1 MQSTSSQSLLNI
13 MLLRVSTLLLLP
25 ALLIQGYRVKKN
37 TPRLAEPMG
46 ERCGMS
52 GQGNRPLS
60 LLILGDSAAAGV
72 GVEHQSDALL
82 GQLLKI
88 LSPDYQ
94 VHFCLEATTGH
105 NSQQIIN
112 ALDNVAKQNF
122 DVVISSVG
130 VNDVTTLKQPDQWL
144 KLQQR
149 LYQAVEEKF
158 HPQLLI
164 ISGVPPMNEFPAL
177 PFPLSWLFGQYSQ
190 QMNALLKIYVN
201 TQANMRLIEYD
212 LHEYREKNLQMA
224 QDGFHPS
231 KEIYQLWAEK
241 IAKQITEQFS

>member
-13 MLLRVSTLLLLP
+13 MLLKVSTLLLLP

-37 TPRLAEPMG
+37 TPRLAEPVG
-46 ERCGMS
+46 ERCGMIV
-52 GQGNRPLS
+52 QGNRPLS
-60 LLILGDSAAAGV
+60 VLILGDSAAAGV

-94 VHFCLEATTGH
+94 VHYCLEATTGH
-105 NSQQIIN
+105 NSKQIIN

-130 VNDVTTLKQPDQWL
+130 VNDVTALKQPDQWL

-149 LYQAVEEKF
+149 LYQAVEERF

-190 QMNALLKIYVN
+190 KMNALLKNYVN
-201 TQANMRLIEYD
+201 TQANMRLIQYD
-212 LHEYREKNLQMA
+212 LHEYREKKLKMA
-224 QDGFHPS
+224 KDGFHPS

-241 IAKQITEQFS
+241 IAKHITEEFS

>member
-1 MQSTSSQSLLNI
+1 MFFKLIKIMQSTSSQSLLNI
-13 MLLRVSTLLLLP
+13 MLLKVSTLLLLP

-60 LLILGDSAAAGV
+60 VLILGDSAAGV

-112 ALDNVAKQNF
+112 ALDNVTMQNF

-130 VNDVTTLKQPDQWL
+130 VNDVTALKQPDQWL
-144 KLQQR
+144 KLQQW
-149 LYQAVEEKF
+149 LYQAVEERF

-190 QMNALLKIYVN
+190 KMNALLKK
-201 TQANMRLIEYD
+201 LC
-212 LHEYREKNLQMA
+212 
-224 QDGFHPS
+224 
-231 KEIYQLWAEK
+231 
-241 IAKQITEQFS
+241 